1 MDITHLIAH
10 PEELNQETL
19 YDLRR
24 LVAVHPTYHA
34 ARILFLQNLFILH
47 DSTFDME
54 LRRAA
59 LLVPDRR
66 VLFAMTQTLTNRP
79 KAPQRAMVTYKETDV
94 AASTKVAETQA
105 APETPEATTPT
116 IPAATKGTPKKKYPT
131 PDTTSK
137 LLNDFLSST
146 QQPLPKKH
154 IKADPSTD
162 YMTFLMQQEERE
174 ESEVQAAPAQAATE
188 AAEAPSTAD
197 SSERLFSLI
206 DSFIASQ
213 EEGITLSEDPMIPE
227 GILDDEEVLDEL
239 PPYIPE
245 TDSAPQVVPAA
256 KADSASKA
264 DSATRA
270 DSTAKA
276 VNADKDKPA
285 EKETGTQTAA
295 PQPPT
300 GAKHGVEL
308 SETLAQI
315 YIKQQKYERAIEVLN
330 KINTNESTAANP
342 YLVDQVRFLQKLALI
357 NSKKSTKSK

>member
-105 APETPEATTPT
+105 APETLEVTTPA
-116 IPAATKGTPKKKYPT
+116 IPAAPKGTPKKKYPT

-146 QQPLPKKH
+146 PQPLPKKH

-188 AAEAPSTAD
+188 AAEAPSTED

-227 GILDDEEVLDEL
+227 GILDDEEELDEL
-239 PPYIPE
+239 PPSIPE
-245 TDSAPQVVPAA
+245 TDSAAQVVPAA
-256 KADSASKA
+256 KA

-276 VNADKDKPA
+276 VTADKDKPA
-285 EKETGTQTAA
+285 EKETVTQTAA

-342 YLVDQVRFLQKLALI
+342 YLADQVRFLQKLALI

>member
-47 DSTFDME
+47 DPTFDME

-79 KAPQRAMVTYKETDV
+79 KTPKHAKVTLRETE
-94 AASTKVAETQA
+94 AAAKAAVTETQPA
-105 APETPEATTPT
+105 QEMAEVTAPT
-116 IPAATKGTPKKKYPT
+116 IPAAPKGTPKKKYPA

-137 LLNDFLSST
+137 LLNNFLDST
-146 QQPLPKKH
+146 PQPLPKKH

-162 YMTFLMQQEERE
+162 YMAFLMQQEEKE
-174 ESEVQAAPAQAATE
+174 AATAPTQAATE
-188 AAEAPSTAD
+188 TAEPAPAED

-227 GILDDEEVLDEL
+227 GILNDEEELGEL
-239 PPYIPE
+239 PTAIPE
-245 TDSAPQVVPAA
+245 TDSAAQEPT
-256 KADSASKA
+256 AD
-264 DSATRA
+264 DEET
-270 DSTAKA
+270 TTEKA
-276 VNADKDKPA
+276 VDTRPSP
-285 EKETGTQTAA
+285 
-295 PQPPT
+295 PQPT
-300 GAKHGVEL
+300 SGTKHGVEL

-330 KINTNESTAANP
+330 KINTSESTEANP
-342 YLVDQVRFLQKLALI
+342 YLADQVRFLQKLALI